1 MIPWY
6 ITIKMWGVFL
16 KNRYGIKKNRL
27 LHNGHRYNKDQNFEW
42 RYLDMDIEHQSII
55 CHCSVNFQT
64 KNPPIFTRFG
74 GSNPII
80 SCSTHRSVFHTVVT
94 WGRGLRHIHNGLT
107 QGITLGFLVTE
118 IIKQTIKPLV
128 LDLTTL
134 YINNQIRKPLRNFS
148 FLFEITPKAI
158 SYCSQK

>member
-1 MIPWY
+1 MQVNLFFNKHYLLVSKGNPQNPQ
-6 ITIKMWGVFL
+6 TISPMKNDDSIIYNHKNVGGVSL
-16 KNRYGIKKNRL
+16 KNRYGIKKNGL

-55 CHCSVNFQT
+55 SHWSVNFQT

-80 SCSTHRSVFHTVVT
+80 SCSTHMSVFHTVVT

-118 IIKQTIKPLV
+118 IIK
-128 LDLTTL
+128 
-134 YINNQIRKPLRNFS
+134 
-148 FLFEITPKAI
+148 
-158 SYCSQK
+158 